1 MGTVVSVR
9 FPLGRYHATPWDRNV
24 NEGTVEWPPS
34 PWRILRAL
42 VSTWYT
48 RWPELPA
55 PVLDD
60 LLQALGDPPAYWTA
74 PTKPG
79 HTRHY
84 LPDLAHRRG
93 GGGGTDLALDPFL
106 SLPREAESHLL
117 IRWEAD
123 LSGEQR
129 EVLGKLAELVPYLGR
144 AEAVCEMSLLD
155 GDVQPD
161 DTWWR
166 PGTHGTETVRLL
178 APTVPVRRPVLEIGT
193 VTVRKGRRTMPPDT
207 RWVTYARVV
216 PEAEPPRPGR
226 REPATVA
233 AIRFG
238 LQAAAPLKATHGV
251 LLADLMHRAVTK
263 KLNGGRTELL
273 GHGGAATNHQH
284 AHWVPLPSGPDAGA
298 DVEGLLVWA
307 PGGIRPEEVAKI
319 IETRWLSGRLGGG
332 DGTEGY
338 ELKGFPKTTLLLQS
352 VGSVQQVAPEL
363 CGPSRTWVS
372 LTPYLPV
379 RHYKRSRGTY
389 EQFLAE
395 DVRREL
401 AYRNKTTEVEVAR
414 VPERDR
420 WAMAFRRYRLGE
432 RLARDA
438 RVGYGLRLTFAAPQ
452 EGPLMLGQL
461 SHFGFGVFVPE
472 DG

>member
-9 FPLGRYHATPWDRNV
+9 FPLGRYHATPWDRSV
-24 NEGTVEWPPS
+24 NEGAVEWPPS

-55 PVLDD
+55 PVLDG

-74 PTKPG
+74 STKPG

-84 LPDLAHRRG
+84 LPDLAHRSG
-93 GGGGTDLALDPFL
+93 VPGGTDKALDPFL
-106 SLPREAESHLL
+106 SLSQKAESHLL

-123 LSGEQR
+123 LTGEQR
-129 EVLGKLAELVPYLGR
+129 EVLGKLVELVPYLGR

-155 GDVQPD
+155 GDVSLD

-166 PGTHGTETVRLL
+166 PGGRGNDKVRLL
-178 APTVPVRRPVLEIGT
+178 APVTPVRRPVLELGT
-193 VTVRKGRRTMPPDT
+193 VTVRKGRRTVPPDT
-207 RWVTYARVV
+207 YWVTYAREV
-216 PEAEPPRPGR
+216 PEEEPPRPGR
-226 REPATVA
+226 REPATVE

-238 LQAAAPLKATHGV
+238 IAAAAPFKATHGV

-263 KLNGGRTELL
+263 KLDGGRPELL

-284 AHWVPLPSGPDAGA
+284 GHWVPLPSRPEPGA
-298 DVEGLLVWA
+298 DIDGLLVWA
-307 PGGIRPEEVAKI
+307 PGGILPEEVAAI
-319 IETRWLSGRLGGG
+319 IQTRWLSGRRGGG
-332 DGTEGY
+332 DGSDGY

-352 VGSVQQVAPEL
+352 VGPVAQVAPEL
-363 CGPSRTWVS
+363 CGPSRTWRS

-379 RHYKRSRGTY
+379 RHYKRSRGSY

-401 AYRNKTTEVEVAR
+401 AYRNLPTEVEVVR
-414 VPERDR
+414 EPERDR
-420 WAMAFRRYRLGE
+420 WAMAFRRYRAGE
-432 RLARDA
+432 RLSRDA
-438 RVGYGLRLTFAAPQ
+438 RLGHGLRLTFAAPQ

-472 DG
+472 DE